1 MPKIQKSSKSK
12 KDRDIEIYQNDRT
25 TSPDPRMFEQPE
37 SEQILI
43 YDEPVEPTDPEKMST
58 GGEMVRGMG
67 KAVKGFK
74 KVIIR

>member
-1 MPKIQKSSKSK
+1 MPKTKKSSKSER
-12 KDRDIEIYQNDRT
+12 DRDIEIYQNDRT
-25 TSPDPRMFEQPE
+25 TSPDPRMFEQE
-37 SEQILI
+37 DQTIR
-43 YDEPVEPTDPEKMST
+43 YDETVEPTDPEKMST